1 MLKNTKIMK
10 YFKNT
15 ERGLT
20 LLEIIIVCL
29 ILAILAT
36 IAIPKYQD
44 IRQKAKE
51 ETEKYLIATIRNGI
65 ELYKSGLM
73 EE

>member
-1 MLKNTKIMK
+1 MAIRIMK
-10 YFKNT
+10 ENQNGF
-15 ERGLT
+15 T
-20 LLEIIIVCL
+20 LIEIIIVCL
-29 ILAILAT
+29 ILAILAA

-51 ETEKYLIATIRNGI
+51 ESEQYIIATIRNGI

-73 EE
+73 E

>member
-1 MLKNTKIMK
+1 LI
-10 YFKNT
+10 
-15 ERGLT
+15 
-20 LLEIIIVCL
+20 EIIIVCL
-29 ILAILAT
+29 ILAILAA

-51 ETEKYLIATIRNGI
+51 ESEQYIIATIRNGI

-73 EE
+73 E